1 MSVRRLSAP
10 PPAHASDRQLA
21 VLILI
26 ALLLMYL
33 LTFSGKLTTI
43 DELALYAMTD
53 SLAQHGTLD
62 TPQVLFA
69 AYHNPVGA
77 LEPGQAIAALPWYA
91 LLQPL
96 AGVNNLQAVMLL
108 NPLVTALTAALLFL
122 IGREL
127 GYSARRST
135 ALALVYGLASLAWPY
150 ARTFLREPLTA
161 SLFTLALLA
170 YLKWRRTHAARWLI
184 GLLAALVATIPVKY
198 VSAAA
203 VPFCLL
209 PVAVDWL
216 RAQPRRR
223 GLIIALS
230 GLGVALVIGAGGLIA
245 QGRYGDSFSL
255 VKYLSGFTLSNIT
268 TVVYGLLLS
277 PGKGLI
283 FYTPVIIAA
292 WWGLARWPKTR
303 RLMGWLCAVVPL
315 SMLVAYANNAMWYGG
330 QIWGPR
336 FLVPVLPL
344 MLLPLIE
351 VVNRRAVWVLIAVS
365 VVLQIG
371 PVTADWALG
380 HRPLNRLQR
389 PWETT
394 IGLDPAYWTL
404 SPPINQLR
412 FWTQERADVLW
423 AHPRAESA
431 FVFDPLLLFGLAA
444 SVTGAGL
451 LLLRGLRHRSHR
463 AEVGLALGL
472 ACAAT
477 ALLLWRG
484 WEDVPD
490 AAGLSIDEA
499 RAIAQPLSPAG
510 NAGGNTAH
518 TFVTVS
524 NAFHNYVALG
534 FMKGRYQHYWYSPVE
549 KTDFSA
555 IDHSADRANRLTLTI
570 DRVHL
575 PPELSGTQLR
585 DWLNQRA
592 YQFDGGYVGGYER
605 MAYVWGP
612 APDVRQPIGLSLADR
627 LEVISGGLG
636 ARRFAPGEVIPIE
649 LELRKVG
656 QLADVVVIKTQ
667 LRGQGV
673 RVFGHDSGL
682 QSGTVDPLA
691 WPLGTTVI
699 DRRGLLIPRELA
711 PGEYTVEIGVETP
724 SGPLLSSAG
733 QSFISLG
740 QVTIAR

>member
-1 MSVRRLSAP
+1 MSVCRSDVLP
-10 PPAHASDRQLA
+10 PLHANNRQLA
-21 VLILI
+21 VLILVT
-26 ALLLMYL
+26 LLLMYL

-62 TPQVLFA
+62 MPQILFA
-69 AYHNPVGA
+69 AYHNPVGE
-77 LEPGQAIAALPWYA
+77 LEPGQAITALPLYA
-91 LLQPL
+91 LLQPI

-122 IGREL
+122 IGCEL

-135 ALALVYGLASLAWPY
+135 ALAMIYGLASLAWPY

-161 SLFTLALLA
+161 CLFTLALLA
-170 YLKWRRTHAARWLI
+170 HLKWRRTRAARWLI
-184 GLLAALVATIPVKY
+184 VMLAALAATIPVKY

-216 RAQPRRR
+216 RAQPRRQ

-230 GLGVALVIGAGGLIA
+230 GLTVALVISAGELIA
-245 QGRYGDSFSL
+245 QSRYGDSFSL
-255 VKYLSGFTLSNIT
+255 VKYLSGFTLNNIA
-268 TVVYGLLLS
+268 TVVYGMLLS

-292 WWGLARWPKTR
+292 WWGLARWTQTR
-303 RLMGWLCAVVPL
+303 RLLAWLCAVVPL
-315 SMLVAYANNAMWYGG
+315 SMIVAYGNNSMWYGG

-351 VVNRRAVWVLIAVS
+351 VVNRRVVWVLIVVS

-380 HRPLNRLQR
+380 HRPLNRVQR

-394 IGLDPAYWTL
+394 IGLNPAYWTL

-412 FWTQERADVLW
+412 FWTLERADVLW
-423 AHPRAESA
+423 AHTRAESA

-444 SVTGAGL
+444 SAAGGWL
-451 LLLRGLRHRSHR
+451 LLLRGLRQPLRR

-472 ACAAT
+472 ACATT
-477 ALLLWRG
+477 ALLLGRG
-484 WEDVPD
+484 WEDAPD
-490 AAGLSIDEA
+490 APGLSIDEA
-499 RAIAQPLSPAG
+499 RAIAQPLSPDG
-510 NAGGNTAH
+510 NAAH

-534 FMKGRYQHYWYSPVE
+534 FMKGSYQHYWYSPVE
-549 KTDFSA
+549 QADFSML
-555 IDHSADRANRLTLTI
+555 DHMVDRTNRLTLTI
-570 DRVHL
+570 DHVHL
-575 PPELSGTQLR
+575 PPDQPATRLR

-592 YQFDGGYVGGYER
+592 YQFNGGYVGGYER
-605 MAYVWGP
+605 LAYVWEP
-612 APDVRQPIGLSLADR
+612 AVKIRQPIGLSLADR
-627 LEVISGGLG
+627 LTVISGGLG
-636 ARRFAPGEVIPIE
+636 ANRFAPGDVIPIE
-649 LELRKVG
+649 LELRKSG
-656 QLADVVVIKTQ
+656 PLADVVVIKTQ
-667 LRGQGV
+667 LNGLGTV
-673 RVFGHDSGL
+673 IEGHASGL
-682 QSGTVDPLA
+682 QSGTVDPMA
-691 WPLGTTVI
+691 WPMGTSII
-699 DRRGLLIPRELA
+699 DRRGLLIPLKLA

-724 SGPLLSSAG
+724 SGPLLSAAG
-733 QSFISLG
+733 QPFISLG